1 MMWTYYAPVL
11 RMQLWLWPLI
21 AFGIYMLGLLTSL
34 TPFPAISSFS
44 ISGLSLLIGFGPLIL
59 VRSNALIA
67 DTMLPARVDEKFL
80 FFLIYFVFFL
90 PLLVVF
96 TVTVLHSLSCAAL
109 GPERLAD
116 LTAYLS
122 MRVSA
127 VTLTYGLGYFSEALS
142 VLATLLGVT
151 AFTRNRALA
160 GVGLN
165 IGCGIALG
173 IIGAILGIIAAL
185 SGTFAD
191 FFEGFEQGLESATPA
206 DIDNMSAMQMELM
219 LDGIYASPF
228 MRMILNITV
237 TVSIIGSII
246 LGWLTYRAMRRRQL

>member
-1 MMWTYYAPVL
+1 MMWIYYAPVL

-34 TPFPAISSFS
+34 TPFPTISSFS

-67 DTMLPARVDEKFL
+67 DTMLPARVDEKFV

-96 TVTVLHSLSCAAL
+96 AVTVLHSLSCAAL
-109 GPERLAD
+109 GSERLAD

-127 VTLTYGLGYFSEALS
+127 VTLTYGLGYFSEVLS
-142 VLATLLGVT
+142 VLATLHGVT

-185 SGTFAD
+185 SGAFAD
-191 FFEGFEQGLESATPA
+191 FFEGFEQSLESATPA
-206 DIDNMSAMQMELM
+206 DIDNMTASQFGSVMDGLYMLPAMRL
-219 LDGIYASPF
+219 
-228 MRMILNITV
+228 ILNITIAI
-237 TVSIIGSII
+237 TAIGSIV